1 VDCDAEEASEERRL
15 RLRLGTASGVAIVE
29 ATPGEFE
36 FPLVS
41 NRVWIVRAGKLLRV
55 AAECRLL
62 VTLVLYALDARWKDS
77 RVTVPRGLVAS
88 VPSKEPTP
96 TVDVLVGGAANCKG
110 ARPLVGVDVFIVNS
124 FVSLLYSAIHATNKQ
139 ATTPII
145 RDEILLQSN
154 ERNPAS
160 IVEQS

>member
-1 VDCDAEEASEERRL
+1 MDCDAEEASEERRL

-124 FVSLLYSAIHATNKQ
+124 FVSLLY
-139 ATTPII
+139 
-145 RDEILLQSN
+145 
-154 ERNPAS
+154 
-160 IVEQS
+160 